1 MSEAVKVMGR
11 LCQLAGG
18 WERICTGP
26 AGRVEGGKV
35 VILGGLLWGRGECVH
50 AVRYPG
56 FTCLLPVLPRY
67 DVGETEPAQGDRVGG
82 VGVYTCHHV

>member
-1 MSEAVKVMGR
+1 MG
-11 LCQLAGG
+11 A
-18 WERICTGP
+18 
-26 AGRVEGGKV
+26 
-35 VILGGLLWGRGECVH
+35 GECVH

-56 FTCLLPVLPRY
+56 STCLLPVLPRY